1 MRASVTVAGEK
12 ILLDE
17 LADLKTKTGRKVTR
31 VVLQSALKVI
41 AKQMQRDLD
50 PKVKEAGKAVGTK
63 VTIYRQNIT
72 RAKVGFNVGKNARR
86 VPFTRKR
93 TSKGGVGIGPMNVH
107 WYIAGTESRWRYG
120 YKGPQQVGKITRN
133 LSRRQR
139 RSVSVLRGE
148 QGRRS
153 TGTMPAQQPGLAANA
168 ARKSVSEMRAVMS
181 RAGRRYLEAV
191 AATTAKKMA
200 RAKQAQS
207 QQRLLTAT
215 GKG

>member
-72 RAKVGFNVGKNARR
+72 RAKVGFNVGKNARHS
-86 VPFTRKR
+86 P
-93 TSKGGVGIGPMNVH
+93 VH
-107 WYIAGTESRWRYG
+107 
-120 YKGPQQVGKITRN
+120 PQAHQ
-133 LSRRQR
+133 QR
-139 RSVSVLRGE
+139 RGWYRADERALVHCRHGKPLALRI
-148 QGRRS
+148 QG
-153 TGTMPAQQPGLAANA
+153 TAA
-168 ARKSVSEMRAVMS
+168 S
-181 RAGRRYLEAV
+181 R
-191 AATTAKKMA
+191 
-200 RAKQAQS
+200 QDNAQS
-207 QQRLLTAT
+207 QSQTAQVCQCAEGRT
-215 GKG
+215 GQKINRHHAGTAAGAGGKCCQKIGL

>member
-17 LADLKTKTGRKVTR
+17 LADLKTKTGRKITR

-41 AKQMQRDLD
+41 GKQMQRDLD
-50 PKVKEAGKAVGTK
+50 PKFKEAGKAVGTK

-107 WYIAGTESRWRYG
+107 WIAGTESRWRYG
-120 YKGPQQVGKITRN
+120 LKGPQQVGKITRN

-139 RSVSVLRGE
+139 RSWSISRGE

-153 TGTMPAQQPGLAANA
+153 TGIMPAQQPGLAANA